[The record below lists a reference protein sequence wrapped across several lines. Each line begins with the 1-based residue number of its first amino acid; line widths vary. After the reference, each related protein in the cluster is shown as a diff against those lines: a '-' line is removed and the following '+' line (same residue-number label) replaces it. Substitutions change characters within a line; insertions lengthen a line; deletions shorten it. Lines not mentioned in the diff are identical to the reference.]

1 MNCATHCPDRPR
13 SRQGDAGKRTY
24 PRWHAVSGS
33 GVVRGDCVRG
43 RGLFPPESPGAR
55 GRADLPGDHDHAAIG
70 GRRQSRVTHQLQR
83 PPQRPAARRGGRSS
97 PVRCRADGAGTTQ
110 PLVGLT
116 GRLTCSYGIPSP
128 SGGCAL
134 QLSAETYRDDA
145 AAAAARI
152 PENVDAL
159 RSPGTDPTPIKI
171 GPTTAM
177 YLPLREGP
185 YLIASTGIYSVP
197 VTLGPTSF
205 TPDKA
210 PATAAA
216 VAALV
221 LTRVRGG
228 TTASAVGP

>member
-1 MNCATHCPDRPR
+1 
-13 SRQGDAGKRTY
+13 
-24 PRWHAVSGS
+24 
-33 GVVRGDCVRG
+33 
-43 RGLFPPESPGAR
+43 
-55 GRADLPGDHDHAAIG
+55 
-70 GRRQSRVTHQLQR
+70 
-83 PPQRPAARRGGRSS
+83 
-97 PVRCRADGAGTTQ
+97 
-110 PLVGLT
+110 VGLT